1 MESTL
6 MLLLMAFSA
15 SVSNELNLTG
25 ETEFT
30 SDEINQLLFKECM
43 NFTKKFS
50 KREVVSEE
58 KQPDDLKFIK

>member
-6 MLLLMAFSA
+6 MLILMAFSA
-15 SVSNELNLTG
+15 SISNELKLTG
-25 ETEFT
+25 KTEFT
-30 SDEINQLLFKECM
+30 SDEINHLLFTECM

-50 KREVVSEE
+50 KHEVVSEE